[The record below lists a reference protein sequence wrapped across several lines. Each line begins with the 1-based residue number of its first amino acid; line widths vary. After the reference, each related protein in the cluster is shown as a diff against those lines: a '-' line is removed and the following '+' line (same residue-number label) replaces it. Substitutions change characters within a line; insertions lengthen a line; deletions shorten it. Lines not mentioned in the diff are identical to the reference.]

1 MMEKTIT
8 ILSIHSCFGQKI
20 GIGNAGGLNIY
31 VDNLITF
38 LLSKNHKIIFITSS
52 HEYCELEDKENLK
65 IIHINNLDKSSEEIE
80 SIKNETD
87 LLISNYWTSGT
98 FAKVFFDSSDIPKI
112 NISHT
117 LEFLKK
123 IHNEQYKIDN
133 KRFEEEK
140 KFYDFFDYV
149 LAFSDLE
156 KEVLL
161 SEYGYKTSQIIE
173 STPGYKDDVFYSIPK
188 VKARNYLDLYQNEKL
203 ILFVGRLDYLKGL
216 DIAIEVINLSNKNNK
231 NYKLLIVGGDV
242 GSKEQKKLI
251 KELDKMKI
259 SDSVVW
265 LGSLSQKELNYCYNA
280 ADIVMIPSRSE
291 TFGLVCLE
299 ASATQTPVLASQV
312 GRMKDILEDGKYG
325 ILAEDITPE
334 NFADKLEIFFQKEEI
349 YKVNNLDRIK
359 NLEWNSVLEKTFNK
373 FI

>member
-1 MMEKTIT
+1 MMGKTIT

-31 VDNLITF
+31 VHNLITF

-52 HEYCELEDKENLK
+52 HEYCELEDKKNLK
-65 IIHINNLDKSSEEIE
+65 IIHLSNLDKSNEQIQ
-80 SIKNETD
+80 SIKDETD

-98 FAKVFFDSSDIPKI
+98 FAKIFFDSSDITKI

-117 LEFLKK
+117 LELLKK

-140 KFYDFFDYV
+140 KFNNFFDYV
-149 LAFSDLE
+149 LAFSEQE

-173 STPGYKDDVFYSIPK
+173 STPGYKDDIFYYIPK
-188 VKARNYLDLYQNEKL
+188 VKARNHFDFYQNEKL

-216 DIAIEVINLSNKNNK
+216 DIAIEVINLSKKNNK
-231 NYKLLIVGGDV
+231 NYKLLIAGGDV
-242 GSKEQKKLI
+242 GSIEQKKLI

-259 SDSVVW
+259 SESIIW

-280 ADIVMIPSRSE
+280 VDIVIIPSRSE

-299 ASATQTPVLASQV
+299 ASATKTPVLASQV
-312 GRMKDILEDGKYG
+312 GRMKDIVEDGKSG
-325 ILAEDITPE
+325 ILAENISPK
-334 NFADKLEIFFQKEEI
+334 NFVDKLEIFFQKEDR

-359 NLEWNSVLEKTFNK
+359 DLEWNSVLEKTFNK

>member
-1 MMEKTIT
+1 MMGKTIT

-31 VDNLITF
+31 VHNLITY

-52 HEYCELEDKENLK
+52 HEYCELEDKKNLK
-65 IIHINNLDKSSEEIE
+65 IIHLSNLDKSNEQIQ
-80 SIKNETD
+80 SIKDETD

-98 FAKVFFDSSDIPKI
+98 FAKIFFDSSDITKI

-117 LEFLKK
+117 LELLKK

-140 KFYDFFDYV
+140 KFNNFFDYV
-149 LAFSDLE
+149 LAFSEQE

-173 STPGYKDDVFYSIPK
+173 STPGYKDDIFYYIPK
-188 VKARNYLDLYQNEKL
+188 VKARNHFDFYQNEKL

-216 DIAIEVINLSNKNNK
+216 DIAIEVINLSKKNNK
-231 NYKLLIVGGDV
+231 NYKLLIAGGDV
-242 GSKEQKKLI
+242 GSREQKKLI

-259 SDSVVW
+259 SESIIW

-280 ADIVMIPSRSE
+280 VDIVIIPSRSE

-299 ASATQTPVLASQV
+299 ASATKTPVLASQV
-312 GRMKDILEDGKYG
+312 GRMKDIVEDGKSG
-325 ILAEDITPE
+325 ILAENISPE
-334 NFADKLEIFFQKEEI
+334 NFAEKLEIFFQKEGR

-359 NLEWNSVLEKTFNK
+359 DLEWNSVLEKTFNK

>member
-188 VKARNYLDLYQNEKL
+188 VKARNYFDLYQNEKL

-325 ILAEDITPE
+325 ILVEDITPE
-334 NFADKLEIFFQKEEI
+334 NFADKLEMFFQKEET

>member
-1 MMEKTIT
+1 MGKTIT

-31 VDNLITF
+31 VHNLITY

-52 HEYCELEDKENLK
+52 HEYCELEDKKNLK
-65 IIHINNLDKSSEEIE
+65 IIHLSNLDKSNEQIQ
-80 SIKNETD
+80 SIKDETD

-98 FAKVFFDSSDIPKI
+98 FAKNFFDSSDITKI

-117 LEFLKK
+117 LELLKK

-140 KFYDFFDYV
+140 KFNNFFDYV
-149 LAFSDLE
+149 LAFSEQE

-173 STPGYKDDVFYSIPK
+173 STPGYKNDIFYYIPK
-188 VKARNYLDLYQNEKL
+188 VKARKHFDFYQNEKL

-216 DIAIEVINLSNKNNK
+216 DIAIEVINLSKKNNK
-231 NYKLLIVGGDV
+231 NYKLLIAGGDV
-242 GSKEQKKLI
+242 GSIEQKKLI

-259 SDSVVW
+259 SESIIW

-280 ADIVMIPSRSE
+280 VDIVIIPSRSE

-299 ASATQTPVLASQV
+299 ASATKTPVLASQV
-312 GRMKDILEDGKYG
+312 GRMKDIVEDGKSG
-325 ILAEDITPE
+325 ILAENISPE
-334 NFADKLEIFFQKEEI
+334 NFADKLEIFFQKEDR

-359 NLEWNSVLEKTFNK
+359 DLEWNSVLEKTFNK